1 MSALERLWRPRDGGV
16 GSREYRVPIGLSIA
30 DPAHPGMLDVVGFG
44 TAAPQRISDFAQG
57 AL

>member
-44 TAAPQRISDFAQG
+44 TAAPQHISDLAQG

>member
-1 MSALERLWRPRDGGV
+1 MSALERLWRRRDGGV
-16 GSREYRVPIGLSIA
+16 ESREYRVPIGLSIA

-44 TAAPQRISDFAQG
+44 AAAPQRISDFAQG

>member
-30 DPAHPGMLDVVGFG
+30 DPAHPGMLDVVGFD
-44 TAAPQRISDFAQG
+44 TAALQRISDFAQG

>member
-16 GSREYRVPIGLSIA
+16 GSREYRVPVGLSIA
-30 DPAHPGMLDVVGFG
+30 DPTLGMLDVVGFD

>member
-1 MSALERLWRPRDGGV
+1 MSALERLWRRRDGGV
-16 GSREYRVPIGLSIA
+16 GSREYRVPVGLSIA
-30 DPAHPGMLDVVGFG
+30 DPTLGMLDVVGFD